1 MIVLDTHVWVW
12 WNASPDKLS
21 NSARQAID
29 SSEEIGISPI
39 SCWELAMLVSKGRI
53 KLDRDVRVWIEEAF
67 PQDGCR
73 LIPISPSIA
82 VTAGTL
88 GDGFPGDPADRL
100 IVATAIEINAALVT
114 KDREIR
120 DFQGVNTLW

>member
-1 MIVLDTHVWVW
+1 LIVLDTHVWVW

-29 SSEEIGISPI
+29 SSEEIGICPI
-39 SCWELAMLVSKGRI
+39 SCWELTMLVSKGRI
-53 KLDRDVRVWIEEAF
+53 KLDRDVRTWIKEAL
-67 PQDGCR
+67 PEDGCR

-88 GDGFPGDPADRL
+88 NHGFPGDPADRL
-100 IVATAIEINAALVT
+100 IVATAMEINAALVT

-120 DFQGVNTLW
+120 DFQGVNALW